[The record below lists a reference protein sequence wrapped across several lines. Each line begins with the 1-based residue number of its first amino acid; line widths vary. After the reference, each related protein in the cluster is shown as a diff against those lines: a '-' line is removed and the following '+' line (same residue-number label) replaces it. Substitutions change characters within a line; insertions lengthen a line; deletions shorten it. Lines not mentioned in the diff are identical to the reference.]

1 MCETSPSH
9 AFSALGESCIHPGI
23 IEFVRYCNNEPL
35 SWEHPSQ
42 MPAEIEAVFRHLINV
57 RQKFTNVN
65 SLDAIADAAEIESL
79 KRIGVKVD

>member
-1 MCETSPSH
+1 
-9 AFSALGESCIHPGI
+9 
-23 IEFVRYCNNEPL
+23 
-35 SWEHPSQ
+35 